1 MTDQEEQGMD
11 ALPPPAG
18 IPDTA
23 TRDWVPLTR
32 NETLELLS
40 VPLDAAAAGEGL
52 VPEGL
57 ASRAAAWVAEA
68 AARGEPA
75 VSLPLYGTFVAW
87 SGVRAALIGPADRL
101 ERMREAVLE
110 FSTLAH
116 ELRFIERDLGAA
128 LVHVEADSGLA
139 FEFDE
144 RAISRRG
151 ELAERF
157 RQAVA
162 IRRRLVEL
170 APAIHRPALHPPT
183 LASQIGERLRER
195 TRIADRLE
203 FAGHQA
209 ELVERVYE
217 GCGQRASD
225 FMLARRQTMLEW
237 AIVVLLTIETV
248 ILLVDLLTVRR
259 A

>member
-1 MTDQEEQGMD
+1 MTHQGEQGMD

-32 NETLELLS
+32 NETLELLT

-57 ASRAAAWVAEA
+57 ASRAAAWVADA
-68 AARGEPA
+68 APRGESA
-75 VSLPLYGTFVAW
+75 VSLPLYGTFVSW
-87 SGVRAALIGPADRL
+87 SGVRAVLIGPADRL

-183 LASQIGERLRER
+183 LASQIGVSHQKGFSMSAHGPAESGSR
-195 TRIADRLE
+195 
-203 FAGHQA
+203 FA
-209 ELVERVYE
+209 
-217 GCGQRASD
+217 S
-225 FMLARRQTMLEW
+225 RRKVSAAGYSRFEP
-237 AIVVLLTIETV
+237 AIGSGRFSPKYNNAPPPRSSSPDIKS
-248 ILLVDLLTVRR
+248 
-259 A
+259 